1 MEDALDRDM
10 ETAVAISNSYVGD
23 KHLLVY
29 TPPTSIIIPY
39 SALVWAYVQVT
50 TTKHTTYGI
59 PTGSSKSYALILW
72 DRNRNKNQ
80 INVKNEETGH
90 KILDE
95 MYRRAPYFFSGFT
108 NDLADAT
115 DNGRFNSLIQAVD
128 ERREHVLSSEM
139 PGFGETIDNNS
150 TYESL

>member
-1 MEDALDRDM
+1 MKQNENEIEGR
-10 ETAVAISNSYVGD
+10 NNRW
-23 KHLLVY
+23 KR
-29 TPPTSIIIPY
+29 
-39 SALVWAYVQVT
+39 
-50 TTKHTTYGI
+50 
-59 PTGSSKSYALILW
+59 KSYHER

-150 TYESL
+150 TYKSL